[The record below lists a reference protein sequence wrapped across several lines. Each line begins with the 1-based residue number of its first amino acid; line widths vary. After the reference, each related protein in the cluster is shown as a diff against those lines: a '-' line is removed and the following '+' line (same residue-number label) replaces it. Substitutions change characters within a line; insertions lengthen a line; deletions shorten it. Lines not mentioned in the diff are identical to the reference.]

1 VTLRRGWLGEVEAG
15 DDGAFRAE
23 LRGLTQALQQRTGEL
38 YSPECRADLGD
49 ARCRVS
55 IEPARVAREAAYAV
69 GQVVRPPGSS
79 GLRTDDGG
87 LAWRCTT
94 AGTTDTA
101 SPSYAGGIGATV
113 ADGTAGFTAEEAFT
127 VGNSVA
133 AAPAPG
139 ASAFHVATPF
149 GQARQAAAAWF
160 TGGVIVWESGGNAG
174 LASEVAA
181 WDPAAGALD
190 LLLAPPSPITAG
202 DAFRISPGCDKRLAT
217 CAGAF
222 ANAINFRG
230 EPHVPGSDAAFGGS
244 LAA

>member
-1 VTLRRGWLGEVEAG
+1 V
-15 DDGAFRAE
+15 
-23 LRGLTQALQQRTGEL
+23 
-38 YSPECRADLGD
+38 P
-49 ARCRVS
+49 
-55 IEPARVAREAAYAV
+55 IEPARVARETAYV
-69 GQVVRPPGSS
+69 IGQVVRPPGSS
-79 GLRTDDGG
+79 GLRSADGG

-94 AGTTDTA
+94 AGTTDA
-101 SPSYAGGIGATV
+101 VAPSYVGATV
-113 ADGTAGFTAEEAFT
+113 TDGTAVFTAEDAFT